1 MISKFRARITFKSKT
16 GVSDGA
22 GGFVNTLH
30 DYYTCWAEVQNKT
43 NDKTNILSNDS
54 INDAITFR
62 IRWTSSYAFDQ
73 KLVISYKNN
82 LYLINS
88 IINEDNAYK
97 YYLIGC
103 STVQ

>member
-16 GVSDGA
+16 GQSDGA

-30 DYYTCWAEVQNKT
+30 DYYTCWAEVVNKANTKT
-43 NDKTNILSNDS
+43 NVIEK
-54 INDAITFR
+54 DAIKDDLIFR
-62 IRWTSSYAFDQ
+62 IRWTSTYFFDN
-73 KLVISYKNN
+73 KLVVSYKGS

-88 IINEDNAYK
+88 VINEDNAYK

-103 STVQ
+103 STMK